1 MQNCITVTMTTKAA
15 TDQEFLE
22 FLIKGLVD
30 YPDEVEV
37 NRSVDEMGV
46 LLTLKVN
53 PKDMG
58 RVIGRQGS
66 TARSIRSLVRLV
78 GLRHNARVNLKIV
91 EPEGSTRGNSSSSSV
106 DQVVEDLKL

>member
-1 MQNCITVTMTTKAA
+1 MITKVA

-30 YPDEVEV
+30 YPDDVEV
-37 NRSVDEMGV
+37 SRSVDEMGV
-46 LLTLKVN
+46 LLMLKVN

-58 RVIGRQGS
+58 RVIGRQGA
-66 TARSIRSLVRLV
+66 TARSIRSLTRLV

-91 EPEGSTRGNSSSSSV
+91 EPEGSTRGDSSSSSV